1 MHPLQ
6 QRGKEGETMNKS
18 TITTEKAFKELKR
31 DFQQIELMQ
40 STLLGAMKKIQA
52 EIERVRNNIE
62 VLDQVWIKE
71 NSLSINP
78 N

>member
-1 MHPLQ
+1 
-6 QRGKEGETMNKS
+6 MNKS